1 MQEKPIHNKY
11 NGNKN
16 TKNKNFNR
24 HRSTHKNYKNTKHN
38 KTIDTKVY
46 ALGGLNE
53 IGKNMYCVEHDN
65 EIIIIDAGVKFAEEG
80 LPGIDYV
87 IPDYSYLKRNEN
99 KIRGLLITHGHEDH
113 IGGIPFL
120 LQVVKIHLCFSP
132 CLCDDYK
139 KVRGKAFNKCNALD
153 SYR

>member
-53 IGKNMYCVEHDN
+53 IGCIVLNTIMK
-65 EIIIIDAGVKFAEEG
+65 
-80 LPGIDYV
+80 L
-87 IPDYSYLKRNEN
+87 S
-99 KIRGLLITHGHEDH
+99 LLMLG
-113 IGGIPFL
+113 
-120 LQVVKIHLCFSP
+120 
-132 CLCDDYK
+132 
-139 KVRGKAFNKCNALD
+139 
-153 SYR
+153 

>member
-53 IGKNMYCVEHDN
+53 IGKNMY
-65 EIIIIDAGVKFAEEG
+65 
-80 LPGIDYV
+80 
-87 IPDYSYLKRNEN
+87 
-99 KIRGLLITHGHEDH
+99 LL
-113 IGGIPFL
+113 
-120 LQVVKIHLCFSP
+120 
-132 CLCDDYK
+132 K
-139 KVRGKAFNKCNALD
+139 KVYLVLIMSFQIIVI
-153 SYR
+153 

>member
-53 IGKNMYCVEHDN
+53 IGE
-65 EIIIIDAGVKFAEEG
+65 
-80 LPGIDYV
+80 
-87 IPDYSYLKRNEN
+87 
-99 KIRGLLITHGHEDH
+99 
-113 IGGIPFL
+113 
-120 LQVVKIHLCFSP
+120 
-132 CLCDDYK
+132 
-139 KVRGKAFNKCNALD
+139 
-153 SYR
+153 

>member
-46 ALGGLNE
+46 ALGGLNTHM
-53 IGKNMYCVEHDN
+53 GYNSKM
-65 EIIIIDAGVKFAEEG
+65 K
-80 LPGIDYV
+80 L
-87 IPDYSYLKRNEN
+87 S
-99 KIRGLLITHGHEDH
+99 LLMLG
-113 IGGIPFL
+113 
-120 LQVVKIHLCFSP
+120 
-132 CLCDDYK
+132 
-139 KVRGKAFNKCNALD
+139 
-153 SYR
+153 

>member
-87 IPDYSYLKRNEN
+87 IPDNSYLKRNEN
-99 KIRGLLITHGHEDH
+99 
-113 IGGIPFL
+113 
-120 LQVVKIHLCFSP
+120 
-132 CLCDDYK
+132 
-139 KVRGKAFNKCNALD
+139 
-153 SYR
+153 

>member
-53 IGKNMYCVEHDN
+53 IFV
-65 EIIIIDAGVKFAEEG
+65 
-80 LPGIDYV
+80 
-87 IPDYSYLKRNEN
+87 
-99 KIRGLLITHGHEDH
+99 
-113 IGGIPFL
+113 
-120 LQVVKIHLCFSP
+120 
-132 CLCDDYK
+132 
-139 KVRGKAFNKCNALD
+139 
-153 SYR
+153 

>member
-1 MQEKPIHNKY
+1 
-11 NGNKN
+11 
-16 TKNKNFNR
+16 
-24 HRSTHKNYKNTKHN
+24 
-38 KTIDTKVY
+38 
-46 ALGGLNE
+46 
-53 IGKNMYCVEHDN
+53 MYCVEHDN

-113 IGGIPFL
+113 IEEFLL
-120 LQVVKIHLCFSP
+120 LQVVKYHSFMLLP

>member
-53 IGKNMYCVEHDN
+53 IGKICIVLNTIM
-65 EIIIIDAGVKFAEEG
+65 K
-80 LPGIDYV
+80 L
-87 IPDYSYLKRNEN
+87 S
-99 KIRGLLITHGHEDH
+99 LLMLG
-113 IGGIPFL
+113 
-120 LQVVKIHLCFSP
+120 
-132 CLCDDYK
+132 
-139 KVRGKAFNKCNALD
+139 
-153 SYR
+153 